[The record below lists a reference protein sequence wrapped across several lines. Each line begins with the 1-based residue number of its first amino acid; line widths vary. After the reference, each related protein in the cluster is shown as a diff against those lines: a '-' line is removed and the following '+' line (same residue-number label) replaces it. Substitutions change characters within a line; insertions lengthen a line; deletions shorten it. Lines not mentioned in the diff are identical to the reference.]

1 MKQDLAK
8 LADSLCGSQ
17 LSSLRWPRQLPAA
30 PAAMDSALLGMTKVL
45 LPNVSPQE
53 LWQNIHTHVQTS

>member
-17 LSSLRWPRQLPAA
+17 LSSLLWPRQLPAA
-30 PAAMDSALLGMTKVL
+30 PAAVDSALLGMIKVL
-45 LPNVSPQE
+45 RPNLSPQE
-53 LWQNIHTHVQTS
+53 L

>member
-17 LSSLRWPRQLPAA
+17 LSSLLWPRQLPAA
-30 PAAMDSALLGMTKVL
+30 SAAVDSALLGMIKVL
-45 LPNVSPQE
+45 RLNLSPQE
-53 LWQNIHTHVQTS
+53 L